1 MQSPSGAPV
10 RSRMSSEEPEPT
22 SSRPE
27 RVIVIGAGLAG
38 LAAARALL
46 EHGIAVTVVEA
57 RDRVGGRL
65 WTEQGVDLGAHWIH
79 GTEGNPITTL
89 ARELGLPTLFVGGDS
104 TYTGGWEGL
113 LVHGPNGQPMQASD
127 KQDNLL
133 LVDEVRDEV
142 EALRRAIAGAGGADI
157 SLGAAVDQVL
167 ATREVT
173 APQRAWLRWH
183 LTLLGRDDWAAG
195 IERLSLLSW
204 DDGYEVYG
212 YGDSVFMDGAQE
224 LPEALAGGLD
234 VRLGH
239 VVERVEHGDGDAGVR
254 VVTSRGELRAD
265 VVLCTLPLGVLKA
278 GSVKF
283 DPPLPADKQAAIERL
298 GMGTLTKVVLW
309 FEQPFWPKTQY
320 VFGSIAPAIDEEPTV
335 ITNLWKTHKLPAL
348 VLLMGGDLA
357 AQIEAG
363 TDAEARELG
372 MRVVRRM
379 FGEQAPAPTATQ
391 VTRWGTDPY
400 ARGAYAY
407 MAVGA
412 TPDDMDLLAAPVGK
426 KLFFAGEA
434 TARSHWACLHGAHVS
449 GLREAARLTGDIR
462 ILPARHFTENRRWR
476 EMLQR
481 ADRFFNLVGQSV
493 GTEEIEERLA
503 VLRPN
508 AMFSSVPTSD
518 LRILTT
524 MFEKKPYAAGEVICV
539 AGEIASCAFAVQSGS
554 VEVKLAGSE
563 AVIAT
568 MGPGDVVGEYG
579 MFHPEGRT
587 ATLVAA
593 GDTIVLVLD
602 YQRFKRFL
610 MAFPESMMALVS
622 LTVDRLRE
630 VQSGPR

>member
-1 MQSPSGAPV
+1 ML
-10 RSRMSSEEPEPT
+10 SEEPEPT
-22 SSRPE
+22 SRRPE
-27 RVIVIGAGLAG
+27 RVIVVGAGLAG
-38 LAAARALL
+38 LAAARAML

-65 WTEQGVDLGAHWIH
+65 CTERGVDLGAHWIH

-104 TYTGGWEGL
+104 TYTGGWETL

-142 EALRRAIAGAGGADI
+142 EALRRTIAGEGGADI
-157 SLGAAVDQVL
+157 SLGAAVDRVL
-167 ATREVT
+167 ATREVSDG
-173 APQRAWLRWH
+173 QRAWLRWH

-195 IERLSLLSW
+195 IEQLSLLSW

-212 YGDSVFMDGAQE
+212 YGDSVFMEGAQD
-224 LPEALAGGLD
+224 LAEALAGGLD
-234 VRLGH
+234 VKLGH
-239 VVERVEHGDGDAGVR
+239 AVERIEYGDEGAGVR
-254 VVTSRGELRAD
+254 VVTSRGVLEAD
-265 VVLCTLPLGVLKA
+265 VVLSTLPLGVLKA
-278 GSVKF
+278 GSVTF
-283 DPPLPADKQAAIERL
+283 DPPLPADKQQAIERL
-298 GMGTLTKVVLW
+298 GMGTLAKVVLW
-309 FEQPFWPKTQY
+309 FDQPFWPKTQY
-320 VFGSIAPAIDEEPTV
+320 VFGSIAPEIDEEPTV
-335 ITNLWKTHKLPAL
+335 VINLWKTHKLPAL
-348 VLLMGGDLA
+348 VLLMGGSLGA
-357 AQIEAG
+357 RVEAG
-363 TDAEARELG
+363 TDQAAQELG
-372 MRVVRRM
+372 TRIVRRM
-379 FGEQAPAPTATQ
+379 FGEQAPAPISTQ
-391 VTRWGTDPY
+391 VTRWSADPY

-412 TPDDMDLLAAPVGK
+412 TPDDMEVLAAPVGK

-434 TARSHWACLHGAHVS
+434 TAHSHWACMHGAHVS
-449 GLREAARLTGDIR
+449 GLREAARLTGDVR

-493 GTEEIEERLA
+493 GADEVEERLA
-503 VLRPN
+503 VLRTN
-508 AMFSSVPTSD
+508 AMFASVPTSD

-524 MFEKKPYAAGEVICV
+524 MFEKKRYPAGEVICV
-539 AGEIASCAFAVQSGS
+539 AGEIATCAFAVQSGS
-554 VEVKLAGSE
+554 IGVKLAGSD

-587 ATLVAA
+587 ATLVA
-593 GDTIVLVLD
+593 GPDTVVLVLD

-610 MAFPESMMALVS
+610 MAFPESMIALVS
-622 LTVDRLRE
+622 LTVDRLRDL
-630 VQSGPR
+630 QG